1 MTAIFVTDAKLR
13 KTPRCSTA
21 GYSRANYLKKTF
33 QIDSDVPCKSRET
46 TLPQRHRLP
55 IWVIRTPTPEMPALI
70 MDLLVSSSQSH
81 QPFSLLTYSH
91 PRILRPGSQI
101 SWLLGS
107 LAPSLSQMLG
117 RQDLCSL
124 FVACGASAPRNT
136 QEPRHTRILAHH
148 HPIRVLRAARIACPP
163 MLAFLINYI
172 RRLEISA

>member
-117 RQDLCSL
+117 RQDLCKPFCCVRCISPKEYPR
-124 FVACGASAPRNT
+124 ASPYS
-136 QEPRHTRILAHH
+136 HTRTPSSHSS
-148 HPIRVLRAARIACPP
+148 PPSCPDCV
-163 MLAFLINYI
+163 
-172 RRLEISA
+172 SANAGIFN